1 MEFCREKSD
10 GEVDSHVVGVIMT
23 MLSGSYKKAVEI
35 WKMQC
40 LKKKKK
46 MQRLKRHRMVKVF
59 LLLLTTFP
67 SYAYNTSMCYDPFL
81 VPLDSEDEEVEEV
94 ST

>member
-1 MEFCREKSD
+1 MLYTFKCSHILPDKRRQLFENTEIKEEEEEEED
-10 GEVDSHVVGVIMT
+10 AKIKEALHGEGV
-23 MLSGSYKKAVEI
+23 SP
-35 WKMQC
+35 
-40 LKKKKK
+40 
-46 MQRLKRHRMVKVF
+46 
-59 LLLLTTFP
+59 LLLTTFP